1 MSQDTSSG
9 TSSKS
14 SKRRRRRRRRRR
26 NDEDRS
32 NRRVTELSDD
42 VLSVEGDGPK
52 PHSSDTGRGRNKSG
66 RGRKQ
71 DAGADMALWSNPDDP
86 DAVLDVLEP
95 ALASGE
101 LDPAANDA
109 AVTRVLRAKN
119 ACT

>member
-1 MSQDTSSG
+1 MKTLIPLLLFAVAAVAENRPPNIIIVLTDDLGAMKAVSG
-9 TSSKS
+9 
-14 SKRRRRRRRRRR
+14 
-26 NDEDRS
+26 EFALP
-32 NRRVTELSDD
+32 EA
-42 VLSVEGDGPK
+42 VLLAL
-52 PHSSDTGRGRNKSG
+52 
-66 RGRKQ
+66 

-119 ACT
+119 TCI

>member
-1 MSQDTSSG
+1 M
-9 TSSKS
+9 KA
-14 SKRRRRRRRRRR
+14 
-26 NDEDRS
+26 
-32 NRRVTELSDD
+32 VTGEFALPEA
-42 VLSVEGDGPK
+42 VLLAL
-52 PHSSDTGRGRNKSG
+52 
-66 RGRKQ
+66 

-119 ACT
+119 TCI